1 MICMTLMFINF
12 FVFYIYLWFLGS
24 SGVLD
29 IESHVTGSSR
39 CGKSIDVRKEGG
51 LEEN

>member
-1 MICMTLMFINF
+1 MYDSYVLLIFCFL
-12 FVFYIYLWFLGS
+12 YLWFLGS

-29 IESHVTGSSR
+29 IDSHVMGSSR